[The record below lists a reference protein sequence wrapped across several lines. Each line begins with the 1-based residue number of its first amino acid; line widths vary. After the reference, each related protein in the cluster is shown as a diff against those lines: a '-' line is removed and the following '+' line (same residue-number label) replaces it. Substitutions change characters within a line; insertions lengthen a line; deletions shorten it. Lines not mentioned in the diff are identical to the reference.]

1 MFGRLE
7 CEVFYGEGEEGE
19 AVSDPLTVRV
29 SLFTMLK
36 GYLFW
41 AALLP
46 LMLLKENRK
55 AQAWLGFAPY
65 ACWVGLALAIED
77 ATGFPSEILVPAP
90 MIWCGLLLAG
100 GRIAR
105 WNGWATL
112 AATGLFAA
120 GLHGIWIA
128 AGKAEYLPHS
138 AVVSGT
144 FVLAGV
150 VSLGLARLGCRGQY
164 APGRLMLFLAPA
176 VVLSTLAATCG
187 LGLYYGLR
195 SGEGALAV
203 LAELMEEMVV
213 PMLAASAAQYA
224 LLASFLAIAF
234 LSAFHRERLCG
245 LLKLERKNPPVP
257 EPPPMP
263 FVQP

>member
-7 CEVFYGEGEEGE
+7 CEVFYGEGEEGS
-19 AVSDPLTVRV
+19 AVSDPLAIRV

-41 AALLP
+41 AVLLP

-55 AQAWLGFAPY
+55 AQAWLAFAPY

-77 ATGFPSEILVPAP
+77 ATGFPSEIMVPAP

-112 AATGLFAA
+112 AGTGLFAA

-138 AVVSGT
+138 AVVSGM

-150 VSLGLARLGCRGQY
+150 VAMGLARLGCRGRY
-164 APGRLMLFLAPA
+164 APRRLMFYLAPA
-176 VVLSTLAATCG
+176 TLLATFAATCG
-187 LGLYYGLR
+187 LALFYGLQ
-195 SGEGALAV
+195 SGEGVQEV
-203 LAELMEEMVV
+203 LTTLMEEMLV
-213 PMLAASAAQYA
+213 PMLAVSAAQYV

-234 LSAFHRERLCG
+234 LSAFHRERLCW
-245 LLKLERKNPPVP
+245 LLKLERKIPPVP